1 MVSAMVVVMMRNE
14 RGTGDWFSHRDD
26 HAPGK
31 NDRGEG
37 EQHEGF
43 HEGSVVGAFIEPAA
57 RAARR
62 SILLRDATA
71 FR

>member
-1 MVSAMVVVMMRNE
+1 MVSAMVVMMMRNE
-14 RGTGDWFSHRDD
+14 RWTGDWFSHRDD
-26 HAPGK
+26 HAPGQD
-31 NDRGEG
+31 DRGEG
-37 EQHEGF
+37 EKREDF

-62 SILLRDATA
+62 SIFLRDATA